1 LPAFL
6 GHGEACD
13 SGQTFLGFR
22 FLLLCRNNEIG
33 VERLE
38 QLAGPLLDQE
48 IGLAGGCRRFE
59 LVELEPEILEP
70 EILLGES
77 RRRSSR
83 PNG

>member
-1 LPAFL
+1 LPTFL

-59 LVELEPEILEP
+59 LVELEPEIL
-70 EILLGES
+70 LGES